1 MTDPRIPAAQALPP
15 AVRAALLAALQAHT
29 EAEAVAYD
37 GTGRRYD
44 GERLAAAW
52 RPLADL
58 LRAHLPGGA
67 SGWSRGELAELRE
80 ALTLTTTETSP

>member
-1 MTDPRIPAAQALPP
+1 MSATDHPARLRAAQALPA
-15 AVRAALLAALQAHT
+15 AVRAELAAALKAHAT
-29 EAEAVAYD
+29 AEAVAYD
-37 GTGRRYD
+37 GTGRHYD

-67 SGWSRGELAELRE
+67 SGWSRGELADLRD
-80 ALTLTTTETSP
+80 ALATE

>member
-1 MTDPRIPAAQALPP
+1 MTTVTDPRITAAQALPA
-15 AVRAALLAALQAHT
+15 AVRAELAAALRAHAK
-29 EAEAVAYD
+29 AEAVAYD
-37 GTGRRYD
+37 GTGRHYD

-67 SGWSRGELAELRE
+67 SGWSRGELAALRE
-80 ALTLTTTETSP
+80 AMSAQE